1 MIKLTLKYMFT
12 VNNGLSYL
20 TDELEEAHTSL
31 SVRGH
36 PCGDLR
42 FLA

>member
-1 MIKLTLKYMFT
+1 MIT
-12 VNNGLSYL
+12 VNNDLSYL
-20 TDELEEAHTSL
+20 TGELEEAHKSL